1 MSYLR
6 RIGIDCFN
14 LLQYICLAVAARG
27 MNKELAQREAERG
40 RNTFRW
46 FTTGEA
52 LVAEAL
58 ANVIVPSDE
67 ETPGLDEVDVLGPP
81 AIVALDKLV
90 KTSSHRQ
97 HFYSR
102 GLLSFDTWALNQR
115 GCKFAEMPKEDQT
128 RLFRVAQQIYEG
140 WTASGSATRKAWRRI
155 RAITQAKDGSLLA
168 AQLYPQ
174 IRNDCLQVFY
184 TSRVSWV
191 WLDYDGPPMD
201 KGYPSVV
208 EPRRLSF
215 HAAVVNLADAAYM

>member
-6 RIGIDCFN
+6 SKAAEGFNFFLNICVVVASRGID
-14 LLQYICLAVAARG
+14 
-27 MNKELAQREAERG
+27 KELARRDTERG
-40 RNTFRW
+40 HGTFRW
-46 FTTGEA
+46 FTSDEA
-52 LVAEAL
+52 TVAEAL
-58 ANVIVPSDE
+58 ANIIVPSDE
-67 ETPGLDEVDVLGPP
+67 ETPGIDEVDVLGPP
-81 AIVALDKLV
+81 AIVTLDNLV
-90 KTSSHRQ
+90 MASAERQ
-97 HFYSR
+97 YLYSR

-201 KGYPSVV
+201 KGYPSVF
-208 EPRRLSF
+208 EPR
-215 HAAVVNLADAAYM
+215 